1 MSSPCFA
8 QNDVQQSISSLI
20 GRMNQMELKS
30 AEDTTAI
37 QILTETMDRL
47 QGIVFRTNSINDI
60 QSNSRIQIKSE
71 IIYEF

>member
-1 MSSPCFA
+1 MRYKITFLLIFMSSHCFA
-8 QNDVQQSISSLI
+8 QNDIQQSISNLI

-47 QGIVFRTNSINDI
+47 QGIVFRTNSFNRKIN
-60 QSNSRIQIKSE
+60 Q
-71 IIYEF
+71 

>member
-1 MSSPCFA
+1 MRYKITFVLIFIFILSYCFA

-37 QILTETMDRL
+37 QILTEAMDRL
-47 QGIVFRTNSINDI
+47 QGIVFLTIRKKFR
-60 QSNSRIQIKSE
+60 Q
-71 IIYEF
+71 